1 MDLKE
6 SVLNYKVL
14 LLLIMAISFF
24 SCNKNNATE
33 DSIENVG
40 KGKGQIEF
48 QGKTYPLNECS
59 SYKMASGIPLS
70 LGFHFYYTED
80 GKYADHVIDIAI
92 PSYVYDT
99 WSTLELPAG
108 THNNISFEFRLNN
121 YETQGWNLYE
131 GGIFE
136 TKLEVKKTDNDYEIV
151 FTGKARLYLEDNS
164 LHDFKMAWIGKI
176 PKAKEDNYISPR

>member
-59 SYKMASGIPLS
+59 SYEMASGIPLS

-136 TKLEVKKTDNDYEIV
+136 TKLEVKKSDNDYEIV

>member
-1 MDLKE
+1 MKG
-6 SVLNYKVL
+6 SVLNFKML
-14 LLLIMAISFF
+14 LLLIMAINIF
-24 SCNKNNATE
+24 SCDKNNASE

-48 QGKTYPLNECS
+48 QGKAYPLNECS
-59 SYKMASGIPLS
+59 LYKMTSWYPPP

-108 THNNISFEFRLNN
+108 THNNISFEFGLNN
-121 YETQGWNLYE
+121 YGTQGWNHYE
-131 GGIFE
+131 GGAFE
-136 TKLEVKKTDNDYEIV
+136 TKLEVKKSDDYEIV

-164 LHDFKMAWIGKI
+164 LHDFKMTWKGNI
-176 PKAKEDNYISPR
+176 PKATEDNYVSPR